1 MSTVPTAALDQ
12 LMKRL
17 LLQLLVT
24 AGLIG
29 GAVYGW
35 YVWQPVSDSAPSA
48 AGPGG
53 PPPTPVD
60 ITHARLEALQDRL
73 EAVGTARARESIEVV
88 AQLAGRI
95 AAIHF
100 HEGQQ
105 VETGQVLV
113 ELDSAREQAELRE
126 ANAQLAES
134 RRQLNRARTM
144 LQSNTVSQA
153 QVDELSATVDAAEAR
168 SAVIQVRL
176 QNHVIVAPFEGVVG
190 LRDVSLGAFVEPNR
204 RITTLD
210 DISTLRIDFSVP
222 ERFLDRLTLGLGV
235 LATSAAFPEHPF
247 AGEINRIDTRI
258 DPTTRAIRV
267 QAEFP
272 NENGRLRP
280 GMFLRVE
287 LTLSERQAVVVPEEA
302 VVSEGERHY
311 VFRVADNR
319 VERQQVQLGQRR
331 RGEVEIRSGLAAA
344 ESVVIAGVHRLRD
357 GAAIRIRN
365 EQPMP
370 SSNAQ

>member
-1 MSTVPTAALDQ
+1 MQ
-12 LMKRL
+12 RL

-24 AGLIG
+24 ALLIG

-35 YVWQPVSDSAPSA
+35 YVVQSTADSAPGGA
-48 AGPGG
+48 VRQGG
-53 PPPTPVD
+53 PPPTPID
-60 ITHARLEALQDRL
+60 ITHARLDTLQDRL

-113 ELDSAREQAELRE
+113 ELDNAREQAELRE

-176 QNHVIVAPFEGVVG
+176 QNHVIVAPFEGVIG
-190 LRDVSLGAFVEPNR
+190 LREVSLGAYVEPNR

-210 DISTLRIDFSVP
+210 DVSTLRIDFSVP
-222 ERFLDRLTLGLGV
+222 ERFLDRLALGLDV
-235 LATSAAFPEHPF
+235 LATSAAFPDHPF
-247 AGEINRIDTRI
+247 VGAINRIDTRI

-267 QAEFP
+267 QAEFS
-272 NENGRLRP
+272 NENGRLKP

-311 VFRVADNR
+311 VFRVAGDL
-319 VERQQVQLGQRR
+319 VDRQPVQLGQRR
-331 RGEVEIRSGLAAA
+331 SGNVEIRSGLAAD

-357 GAAIRIRN
+357 GAPIRIRN